1 MATRPTTSR
10 ERYSFANLTEPLE
23 LPDLIAVQ
31 RESFEWF
38 LNEGL
43 AETFRD
49 ISPIKDFSENLQLEL
64 ELDTDDDDLRPPPK
78 FTVEECKEKDM
89 TYSAPIFVRARF
101 MNRNTGEIKEQTVFM
116 GDFPMMTE
124 KGTFII
130 NGTERVV
137 VSQLVRSPGVIFEA
151 GERYRLRNLSK
162 HQLVKG
168 TIHPY
173 RGEWMEFDVEH
184 KPGKDVTAGTRI
196 ARKRRMGIFIL
207 LRALGYDEEHAP
219 GFIERF
225 VSHFDFLEGQW
236 EKERHIAPTQN
247 EALVEIYKR
256 ARPGEPPTPESA
268 RAYFRNAFFESRR
281 YDLSRVG
288 RYKLDRKLGA
298 EVAKLD
304 ELFGAGTNEIG
315 SLFTTDNDDP
325 AKMPLESPDV
335 LRPNEVV
342 AAVSYMLHL
351 VKQEPGYSLDDQD
364 HFANRRIRS
373 VGELIQNQVRI
384 GLSRMERVVR
394 ERMTTQDVEAIT
406 PTTLVNIR
414 PVVAA
419 IKEFFGTSQ
428 LSQFMD
434 QVNPLSGLTHRRR
447 LSALG
452 PGGLS
457 RERAGFE
464 VRDVHFSHYGRM
476 CPIETPEGPNIGL
489 IGALSTFA
497 RVNEFGF
504 IETPYR
510 VVQNGKVTDEIRY
523 MAADEEEKYV
533 VAQANTPI
541 NADGS
546 FKTDRI
552 LCRRSPQAASLEDLK
567 RMLEAESFFGATTD
581 IASVTPDEV
590 QLMDVSPRQIVSVA
604 TALIPFLE
612 HDDANRALM
621 GANMQRQAVPL
632 LRAEAPY
639 IGTGIE
645 DRAARDAAD
654 LIQAT
659 GSGVVTEVSGEAIT
673 VTYDEGGRRTYKLS
687 KFRRSNQDTCINH
700 RVRVIEGQK
709 IVQGTI
715 LADGPSTDHGE
726 LALGKNLLVALMPW
740 EGYNFEDAIILSERL
755 VKDDVLT
762 SIHIHEHE
770 VDARDTKLG
779 PEEISRD
786 IPNLSDDILRDLD
799 DRGIIRVGAEVGPG
813 DVLVGKVTPKGETE
827 LTPEERLLRAIFGEK
842 AREVRDTSLKVPH
855 GENGKVIDVKVFNR
869 DEGDELPPG
878 VNQLVRVY
886 VAQKRKISVG
896 DKLAGRHGN
905 KGVISKILPIE
916 DMPYTADGSPVDIIL
931 NPLGVPSRMNVG
943 QVLEA
948 HLGYAA
954 RWGWTDVKNGGVSV
968 GDQPIRGT
976 ETKTRPNTKPS
987 TFVATPV
994 FDGAHWDEDDTAGKH
1009 PTIQSI
1015 LENLNPESPDG
1026 VRLIGT
1032 DGKTTLYNGRTGDP
1046 YDNPITI
1053 GYMYILKLAHLVDDK
1068 IHARSTGP
1076 YSMITQQPLGGKA
1089 QFGGQRFGEM
1099 EVWALEAYGAAY
1111 CLQELLTIK
1120 SDDVLGRVKVYESIV
1135 KGENVP
1141 EPGIPESFK
1150 VLMKEMQALCLIV
1163 EVLQADGTEIEMR
1176 EIDEDVF
1183 RAAEELGID
1192 ISRPERGT
1200 DEDDRERAARRER
1213 AY

>member
-1 MATRPTTSR
+1 
-10 ERYSFANLTEPLE
+10 
-23 LPDLIAVQ
+23 
-31 RESFEWF
+31 
-38 LNEGL
+38 
-43 AETFRD
+43 
-49 ISPIKDFSENLQLEL
+49 
-64 ELDTDDDDLRPPPK
+64 
-78 FTVEECKEKDM
+78 
-89 TYSAPIFVRARF
+89 
-101 MNRNTGEIKEQTVFM
+101 
-116 GDFPMMTE
+116 
-124 KGTFII
+124 
-130 NGTERVV
+130 V
-137 VSQLVRSPGVIFEA
+137 VSQLVRSPGVIFEP
-151 GERYRLRNLSK
+151 GERYRLRNLAK

-173 RGEWMEFDVEH
+173 RGEWIEFDVEQ
-184 KPGKDVTAGTRI
+184 KPGKDVTAGTRV
-196 ARKRRMGIFIL
+196 ARKRRLSIFVL
-207 LRALGYDEEHAP
+207 LRALGFGEDRVP
-219 GFIERF
+219 GFLEAF
-225 VSHFDFLEGQW
+225 VRHFDFLEGQW
-236 EKERHIAPTQN
+236 EKDRDLAPTHE

-256 ARPGEPPTPESA
+256 ARPGEPPSVESA

-288 RYKLDRKLGA
+288 RYKLNRKLGP
-298 EVAKLD
+298 EVAKLG
-304 ELFGAGTNEIG
+304 ELF
-315 SLFTTDNDDP
+315 SLSGELLDLP
-325 AKMPLESPDV
+325 ADGQDV
-335 LRPNEVV
+335 LGRCEVL
-342 AAVSYMLHL
+342 ATISYMLHL
-351 VKQEPGYSLDDQD
+351 AKHEPGYRLDDQD

-406 PTTLVNIR
+406 PQTLINIR

-489 IGALSTFA
+489 IGALATYA

-510 VVQNGKVTDEIRY
+510 RVVEGRVTDDVVY
-523 MAADEEEKYV
+523 MAADEEEEYV
-533 VAQANTPI
+533 VAQANTPL
-541 NADGS
+541 NPNGT
-546 FKTDRI
+546 FKEDRV
-552 LCRRSPQAASLEDLK
+552 LVRRSPQAASLADLK
-567 RMLEAESFFGATTD
+567 LQLERDVFFGATTD
-581 IASVTPDEV
+581 ISAVPPSEV
-590 QLMDVSPRQIVSVA
+590 DYMDVSPKQIVSVA

-645 DRAARDAAD
+645 ARAARDAAD
-654 LIQAT
+654 MIQAEDD
-659 GSGVVTEVSGEAIT
+659 GRVTEVSGDSIT
-673 VTYDEGGRRTYKLS
+673 VEYRTRGRRVYRLA
-687 KFRRSNQDTCINH
+687 KFRRSNQDTCINQQP
-700 RVRVIEGQK
+700 RVAEGDEIALGDVI
-709 IVQGTI
+709 
-715 LADGPSTDHGE
+715 ADGPSTDMGE
-726 LALGKNLLVALMPW
+726 LALGKNLLVALLPW

-779 PEEISRD
+779 PEEITRD
-786 IPNLSDDILRDLD
+786 IPNLSEDILRDLD
-799 DRGIIRVGAEVGPG
+799 ERGIIRIGAEVGPG

-855 GENGKVIDVKVFNR
+855 GESGKVIDVKVFSR
-869 DEGDELPPG
+869 DEHHELPPG

-916 DMPYTADGSPVDIIL
+916 DMPFLADGTPVDIIL

-948 HLGYAA
+948 HLGYCA
-954 RWGWTDVKNGGVSV
+954 RWGWTHDGTAV
-968 GDQPIRGT
+968 GDDPVLGT
-976 ETKTRPNTKPS
+976 ETKTRPTTKPS
-987 TFVATPV
+987 TFIATPV
-994 FDGAHWDEDDTAGKH
+994 FDGAHWDEADDAGRH
-1009 PTIQSI
+1009 PTIQYI
-1015 LENLNPESPDG
+1015 LRNLRPESPDG
-1026 VRLIGT
+1026 DRLIGAN
-1032 DGKTTLYNGRTGDP
+1032 GKVTLFNGRTGEP
-1046 YDNPITI
+1046 YDQPVTV
-1053 GYMYILKLAHLVDDK
+1053 GFMYILKLAHLVDDK

-1120 SDDVLGRVKVYESIV
+1120 SDDVLGRVKVYEAVV
-1135 KGENVP
+1135 KGENIP

-1150 VLMKEMQALCLIV
+1150 VLIKEMQALCLNV
-1163 EVLQADGTEIEMR
+1163 EVLSADGAEIEMR
-1176 EIDEDVF
+1176 ELDEDVF
-1183 RAAEELGID
+1183 RTAEELGID
-1192 ISRPERGT
+1192 ISRPERGS
-1200 DEDDRERAARRER
+1200 DDDDDRRRER
-1213 AY
+1213 INY

>member
-1 MATRPTTSR
+1 M
-10 ERYSFANLTEPLE
+10 
-23 LPDLIAVQ
+23 IAVQ
-31 RESFEWF
+31 RESFRWF
-38 LNEGL
+38 LEEGL

-49 ISPIKDFSENLQLEL
+49 ISPIKDFTETLQLEL
-64 ELDTDDDDLRPPPK
+64 EFDPNDEDLRPPPK
-78 FTVEECKEKDM
+78 FTVDECKEKDM
-89 TYSAPIFVRARF
+89 TFSAPIFVRARF
-101 MNRNTGEIKEQTVFM
+101 MNATTGEIKEQTVFM

-137 VSQLVRSPGVIFEA
+137 VSQLVRSPGVIFQP
-151 GERYRLRNLSK
+151 GERFRLRNLTK
-162 HQLVKG
+162 HQLVTG

-173 RGEWMEFDVEH
+173 RGEWMEFDVEQ
-184 KPGKDVTAGTRI
+184 KPGKDVTAGCRV
-196 ARKRRMGIFIL
+196 ARKRRLSMFTL
-207 LRALGYDEEHAP
+207 LRALGYDEENYP
-219 GFIERF
+219 GFLDQLVR
-225 VSHFDFLEGQW
+225 HFDFLEGQW
-236 EKERHIAPTQN
+236 EKDRDLAPTQD
-247 EALVEIYKR
+247 EALLEIYKR
-256 ARPGEPPTPESA
+256 ARPGEPPSVESA
-268 RAYFRNAFFESRR
+268 RAYFRNAFFEPRR

-288 RYKLDRKLGA
+288 RYKLNRKLGPELERIQQLFGITLDMPEADQPVLSPA
-298 EVAKLD
+298 EVL
-304 ELFGAGTNEIG
+304 
-315 SLFTTDNDDP
+315 
-325 AKMPLESPDV
+325 
-335 LRPNEVV
+335 
-342 AAVSYMLHL
+342 AACTYMLHL
-351 VKQEPGYSLDDQD
+351 MQQVPGYRLDDQD

-406 PTTLVNIR
+406 PQTLINIR

-489 IGALSTFA
+489 IGALACYA

-504 IETPYR
+504 IQSPYR
-510 VVQNGKVTDEIRY
+510 KVVKGRVTDEI
-523 MAADEEEKYV
+523 MWLTADEEEEFV
-533 VAQANTPI
+533 VAQANVPLDAKGT
-541 NADGS
+541 
-546 FKTDRI
+546 FTEDRV
-552 LCRRSPQAASLEDLK
+552 LVRRSPQAATLKDLNLQLERDV
-567 RMLEAESFFGATTD
+567 FFGATTE
-581 IASVTPDEV
+581 ISFVSPEEV
-590 QLMDVSPRQIVSVA
+590 DLVDVSPKQIVSVA

-645 DRAARDAAD
+645 ARAARDAAD
-654 LIQAT
+654 MILALDD
-659 GSGVVTEVSGEAIT
+659 GHVVEVDGDHIEIE
-673 VTYDEGGRRTYKLS
+673 YKKLGRRVYRLL
-687 KFRRSNQDTCINH
+687 KFERSNQDTCMNQKA
-700 RVRVIEGQK
+700 RVREGDRIK
-709 IVQGTI
+709 KGDI
-715 LADGPSTDHGE
+715 LADGPSTDNGE
-726 LALGKNLLVALMPW
+726 LALGKNLVVALMPW

-755 VKDDVLT
+755 VRDDVLT

-770 VDARDTKLG
+770 IDARDTKLG
-779 PEEISRD
+779 PEEITRD
-786 IPNLSDDILRDLD
+786 IPNLSEEILADLD
-799 DRGIIRVGAEVGPG
+799 ERGIIRIGAEVGPG

-855 GENGKVIDVKVFNR
+855 GESGKVIDVKVFSR
-869 DEGDELPPG
+869 DESHELPPG

-905 KGVISKILPIE
+905 KGVVSKILPVQ
-916 DMPYTADGSPVDIIL
+916 DMPFMADGTPVDIIL

-954 RWGWTDVKNGGVSV
+954 RWGWTIGGDRT
-968 GDQPIRGT
+968 GDEPVRNT
-976 ETKTRPNTKPS
+976 VNKTRPVTEAAQLI
-987 TFVATPV
+987 ATPV
-994 FDGAHWDEDDTAGKH
+994 FDGAHWDEEDEAGRH
-1009 PTIQSI
+1009 PTIQKI
-1015 LENLNPESPDG
+1015 LANLNPESDDARYGDG
-1026 VRLIGT
+1026 GRLIRP
-1032 DGKTTLYNGRTGDP
+1032 DGKTQLYNGRTGEP
-1046 YDNPITI
+1046 YDNPVTV
-1053 GYMYILKLAHLVDDK
+1053 GVMYILKLAHLVDDK

-1099 EVWALEAYGAAY
+1099 EVWALEAYGSAY

-1120 SDDVLGRVKVYESIV
+1120 SDDVLGRVKVYEAIV
-1135 KGENVP
+1135 KGENIP

-1150 VLMKEMQALCLIV
+1150 VLMKEMQALCLNV
-1163 EVLQADGTEIEMR
+1163 EVLATDGSEIEMR

-1183 RAAEELGID
+1183 RTAEELGID
-1192 ISRPERGT
+1192 ISRPERGS
-1200 DEDDRERAARRER
+1200 DEDDRDRERPRRER
-1213 AY
+1213 MF